1 MLLAKV
7 TPGTVRAG
15 VPAVRINHPFCLL
28 SHSRCS
34 AQAYLLGGA
43 QLSGSFVDLYQLKGN
58 IDQAY
63 AFPAFHFDLHLCRA
77 NLPPHT
83 AVRGPGEIQVLF
95 SPLYFIISPFCSLSR
110 RL

>member
-1 MLLAKV
+1 M
-7 TPGTVRAG
+7 TVEMAHKPCSL
-15 VPAVRINHPFCLL
+15 VMHLC
-28 SHSRCS
+28 SS

-83 AVRGPGEIQVLF
+83 AVRGPGEIQV
-95 SPLYFIISPFCSLSR
+95 
-110 RL
+110 

>member
-1 MLLAKV
+1 MCA
-7 TPGTVRAG
+7 
-15 VPAVRINHPFCLL
+15 
-28 SHSRCS
+28 S

-83 AVRGPGEIQVLF
+83 AVRGPGEIQVCDLH
-95 SPLYFIISPFCSLSR
+95 SLSSTVGAC
-110 RL
+110 LTLDLPLISSTVGVFTS